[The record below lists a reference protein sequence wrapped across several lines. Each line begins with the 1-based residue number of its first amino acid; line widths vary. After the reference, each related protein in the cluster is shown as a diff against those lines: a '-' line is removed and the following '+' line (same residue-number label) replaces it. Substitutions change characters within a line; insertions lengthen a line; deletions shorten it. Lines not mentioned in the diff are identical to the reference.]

1 MSSYAGLD
9 PVVVKLIVHLNE
21 FLQFPESTVPQSKLI
36 SSAELKLKIDSS
48 LYENDETA
56 KNVLPVCL
64 SILRSEAID
73 DNDEIK
79 LDTIKIMDSIL
90 YHYSFEQIINL
101 FFNLQVLEE
110 GLNIGN
116 NSLRI
121 LITKIIKK
129 SSPSDLIANTIF
141 LHKLIELLNSDE
153 ISIGLTNEIEKT
165 VIKLCQDGELIRRR
179 LVSQEILTLLFKLR
193 TNYKLLPR
201 LLDLLAGII
210 PTFQENL
217 IELPKELYII
227 PLDEFNK
234 LAQDDVLLITY
245 IISFY
250 TKLVSILNK
259 LNKSQRDLILNNIK
273 SEQLKYITEIY
284 TDDEYLSNDKLFFKF
299 EPVELLI
306 ALSYNSIETFKEM
319 NKNNLILS
327 KMIDE
332 YKFREESLVLISN
345 INPILLM
352 NSNDFIIKLRLNSKT
367 IMIYNNL
374 ISTRETFSKLIEL
387 NNDIK
392 DFKIIN
398 FKLDTETFMKLI
410 LFLSNFNYST
420 EFLINNLSNC
430 LNKLIDDFNSNNIL
444 NKEIWN
450 LKLKILDNLLFKNS
464 DLINVW
470 EPKLKGEYNLMVKG
484 SEFESKIDVATM
496 TS

>member
-9 PVVVKLIVHLNE
+9 PLVVKLIVHFNE
-21 FLQFPESTVPQSKLI
+21 FLQFPDSTIPQSKLI
-36 SSAELKLKIDSS
+36 SSAELKLKIDIS

-56 KNVLPVCL
+56 KALLPICL
-64 SILRSEAID
+64 NILRSESID

-101 FFNLQVLEE
+101 FFNLQELEE
-110 GLNIGN
+110 GLNIDN
-116 NSLRI
+116 NHLRI

-141 LHKLIELLNSDE
+141 LHKLIELLNNDK

-165 VIKLCQDGELIRRR
+165 IIKLCESGELIRRR
-179 LVSQEILTLLFKLR
+179 LISKDILILLFKLR

-201 LLDLLAGII
+201 LLDLLIGII
-210 PTFQENL
+210 PTFKNNL

-227 PLDEFNK
+227 SLDEFIK
-234 LAQDDVLLITY
+234 LSQDDILLITF

-250 TKLVSILNK
+250 KKLISNFSNLNNLQK
-259 LNKSQRDLILNNIK
+259 NLILNNIK
-273 SEQLKYITEIY
+273 FEQLNYIIKIY
-284 TDDEYLSNDKLFFKF
+284 IDNDFLIDVKQFFIF
-299 EPVELLI
+299 ESIELLI
-306 ALSYNSIETFKEM
+306 ELSFNSIETFKEM
-319 NKNNLILS
+319 NKNNLILN
-327 KMIDE
+327 KMINE
-332 YKFREESLVLISN
+332 YKFKEESLILISN
-345 INPILLM
+345 INPILLI
-352 NSNDFIIKLRLNSKT
+352 NLNEFIINLKLNSKT
-367 IMIYNNL
+367 IIIYKNL
-374 ISTRETFSKLIEL
+374 ISNLETFNKLIEL

-398 FKLDTETFMKLI
+398 FKLDTETFMKFI
-410 LFLSNFNYST
+410 LNLSNFNYST
-420 EFLINNLSNC
+420 KFLINNLSNC
-430 LNKLIDDFNSNNIL
+430 LNKLIDEFNSNNIL

-450 LKLKILDNLLFKNS
+450 LKLNILDNLLFKQN
-464 DLINVW
+464 DLINIW
-470 EPKLKGEYNLMVKG
+470 EPKLKGEYDLMVKG